1 MGLTMFLTMIRS
13 RTGYAETVAVEVPL
27 RSQEEA
33 ERLDRKIEDAKARLG
48 ERWLLH
54 QSKVIRRGDLPA
66 APTPPAFLQT
76 KLL

>member
-1 MGLTMFLTMIRS
+1 MFLTMIRS
-13 RTGYAETVAVEVPL
+13 RTGYAETVAVQVPPRDPRDVQKL
-27 RSQEEA
+27 EA
-33 ERLDRKIEDAKARLG
+33 KIEDAKARLG

-54 QSKVIRRGDLPA
+54 ESNVIRRADLPA